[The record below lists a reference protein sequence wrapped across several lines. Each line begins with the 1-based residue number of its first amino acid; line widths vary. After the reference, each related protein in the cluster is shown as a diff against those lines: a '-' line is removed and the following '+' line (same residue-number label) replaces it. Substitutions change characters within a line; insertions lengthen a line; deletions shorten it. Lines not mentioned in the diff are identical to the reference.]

1 MSYPADIALYMLR
14 EGNERF
20 VAGRQKPHFTLGE
33 RLSVAREQRP
43 WAVIVGCSDSRV
55 PVEVVFDVGPGELF
69 VIRVAGHV
77 MSEAGYASVRY
88 AVEVLG
94 TGLVV
99 VLGHEDCGAV
109 GAALAG
115 DEPEWL
121 APITDHIRVSPNTTL
136 AEAVDQHVLE
146 SVAELRAWFAAS
158 DFAGVGPVVVGAA
171 YQLASGEVH
180 WL

>member
-1 MSYPADIALYMLR
+1 M
-14 EGNERF
+14 
-20 VAGRQKPHFTLGE
+20 
-33 RLSVAREQRP
+33 
-43 WAVIVGCSDSRV
+43 
-55 PVEVVFDVGPGELF
+55 
-69 VIRVAGHV
+69 
-77 MSEAGYASVRY
+77 
-88 AVEVLG
+88 
-94 TGLVV
+94 
-99 VLGHEDCGAV
+99 

-146 SVAELRAWFAAS
+146 SVAELRAWLAAS
-158 DFAGVGPVVVGAA
+158 DLAGAGTVVAGGA

>member
-1 MSYPADIALYMLR
+1 MGHPADIALDMLR

-20 VAGRQKPHFTLGE
+20 ASGRRKPRYNPSELRGVV
-33 RLSVAREQRP
+33 LEQQP
-43 WAVIVGCSDSRV
+43 WAVVVGCADSRV
-55 PVEVVFDVGPGELF
+55 PVEVVFDAGPGDLF

-88 AVEVLG
+88 AVEALG

-109 GAALAG
+109 TAARGEHAA
-115 DEPEWL
+115 EWL
-121 APITDHIRVSPNTTL
+121 SPITDHIHFTPGTTL
-136 AEAVDQHVLE
+136 SEAVREHALE
-146 SVAELRAWFAAS
+146 SAEELREWFAES
-158 DFAGVGPVVVGAA
+158 DYAGEPPVVVAA
-171 YQLASGEVH
+171 TYKLSSGEVH